1 MTKQIIPLKPELAL
15 KEEQLSHY
23 QKKAA
28 GWKGTTIKNKKIA
41 AARFHATGEESSIS
55 SSDMKK
61 YECGSIL
68 GDLHNGG
75 KLFLQTLIH
84 LMGTLLLMSVYF
96 SKLFK
101 EIIKCLRL
109 KF

>member
-1 MTKQIIPLKPELAL
+1 M

-55 SSDMKK
+55 SSDMKN
-61 YECGSIL
+61 YEGGSIF

-75 KLFLQTLIH
+75 KLFSANFNSSHGNFAAHASLFIFQSYLRKLQNA
-84 LMGTLLLMSVYF
+84 
-96 SKLFK
+96 
-101 EIIKCLRL
+101 
-109 KF
+109 